1 MRLGKLKKIMKEQ
14 KQATICGYD
23 ADELPKDWLNPYLR
37 WVHVGSGYYAAENE
51 LCLTERALCSMLE
64 LTADEED
71 NADLRTVNAVE
82 EGLTLH
88 EIPAQIDC
96 MALKHTRDLLLE
108 TGYGKWHAVELEDG
122 SWAML
127 EERYVEPC
135 YRPWAQMNYVKAPD
149 GIAVY
154 ADGVLVGVVERMRV
168 TEGAKNVWRDI
179 ADRL

>member
-1 MRLGKLKKIMKEQ
+1 MDYR
-14 KQATICGYD
+14 
-23 ADELPKDWLNPYLR
+23 
-37 WVHVGSGYYAAENE
+37 
-51 LCLTERALCSMLE
+51 
-64 LTADEED
+64 
-71 NADLRTVNAVE
+71 
-82 EGLTLH
+82 
-88 EIPAQIDC
+88 
-96 MALKHTRDLLLE
+96 ALKHTRDLLLE
-108 TGYGKWHAVELEDG
+108 TGYGKWHLVELEDG

-135 YRPWAQMNYVKAPD
+135 YRPRAQMNYVKAPD